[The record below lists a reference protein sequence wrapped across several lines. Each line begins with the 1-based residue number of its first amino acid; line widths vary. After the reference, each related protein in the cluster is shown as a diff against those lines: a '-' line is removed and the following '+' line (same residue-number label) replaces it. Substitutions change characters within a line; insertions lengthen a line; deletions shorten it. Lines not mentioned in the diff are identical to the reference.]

1 MTIYLRLQ
9 GNIAEGV
16 PKAMLPKLAAVSF
29 VGDSS
34 SERKRWPA
42 GRRVREDAA
51 SLFLL
56 DLPSSILFPRPLL
69 SFSLARS
76 LDVKRETLNKTGCY

>member
-1 MTIYLRLQ
+1 
-9 GNIAEGV
+9 
-16 PKAMLPKLAAVSF
+16 MLPKLAAVSF

-42 GRRVREDAA
+42 GRRVREAAA

-56 DLPSSILFPRPLL
+56 GLL
-69 SFSLARS
+69 SSFFFALLSLFLSHALS
-76 LDVKRETLNKTGCY
+76 